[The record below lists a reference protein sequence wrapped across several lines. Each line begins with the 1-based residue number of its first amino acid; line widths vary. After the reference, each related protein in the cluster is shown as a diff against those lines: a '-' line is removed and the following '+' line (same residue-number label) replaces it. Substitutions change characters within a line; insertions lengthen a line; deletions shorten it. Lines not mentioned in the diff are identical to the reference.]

1 MKESRY
7 MASTELNQLM
17 WLSAGVQALEI
28 ILKDA
33 STQNKDWRRWLST
46 AKTYMHKVIDD
57 RMCKLDSAEKVKVVR
72 RIERTAIK
80 VAHYDD
86 FRYDKSDSEPQ
97 LLRLSSG
104 RRGQGLPKT

>member
-33 STQNKDWRRWLST
+33 ST
-46 AKTYMHKVIDD
+46 
-57 RMCKLDSAEKVKVVR
+57 
-72 RIERTAIK
+72 
-80 VAHYDD
+80 
-86 FRYDKSDSEPQ
+86 
-97 LLRLSSG
+97 
-104 RRGQGLPKT
+104 